1 MIPGKFCLAQT
12 SQNPAGTRWGRKPAD
27 CRLWPLLPHFL
38 LREPPVN
45 ASGVAVA
52 TQSQTNKQTR
62 TAMAKERDLPVLTCT
77 PSEFP
82 KIFVGVSRT
91 RLYQAIRTGEIK
103 TIKDRKRRIIE
114 IEEGRRWVRSLA
126 GDTEQDSA
134 A

>member
-1 MIPGKFCLAQT
+1 
-12 SQNPAGTRWGRKPAD
+12 
-27 CRLWPLLPHFL
+27 
-38 LREPPVN
+38 
-45 ASGVAVA
+45 
-52 TQSQTNKQTR
+52 
-62 TAMAKERDLPVLTCT
+62 MAKERDLPVLTCT